1 MPEPNTDDGRRGE
14 AAGFIGHLSSLL
26 AAKLAY
32 LRARLELAGLEG
44 REAAIHAAII
54 LGLLIGGLI
63 IAVFG
68 YLFLILALVFLIAQV
83 ALGGGSAWIW
93 VLASFALVHLAGA
106 AFLFIVAR
114 MKLNAPLFSMTLE
127 ELKKDQEWLKTIA
140 KPN

>member
-44 REAAIHAAII
+44 REAAIHAGII

-68 YLFLILALVFLIAQV
+68 YLFLILALVFLIAL
-83 ALGGGSAWIW
+83 AFGGGSAWIW
-93 VLASFALVHLAGA
+93 VLATVSLGHFAGA
-106 AFLFIVAR
+106 AFLFIFAR